1 MRHAKSICRVS
12 GLAVGLGIGA
22 AGSATPWIAYADDAW
37 PQPDPSIAADVGFLL
52 PSNPAAAGDI
62 AISVD
67 GFTLFQQGTATA
79 TSGMGDIAIAIGA
92 NSSASALGG
101 WFDSAFADGAG
112 SVASVGFGTVDSA
125 FANGVGAVANAGFGN
140 FDAASANG
148 NGSLAAA
155 EFGNGDLATAL
166 GNGSTAE
173 AWFGNSDLASVLGDN
188 SAAIA
193 GGTSAT
199 VLGNNDIATV
209 FDPFGTVGST
219 ATAGGVED
227 FPGNFDLGAVFG
239 DMLNSLHAVGG
250 DLLVD
255 ILP

>member
-1 MRHAKSICRVS
+1 MRHAKGICRVS
-12 GLAVGLGIGA
+12 GLAVGVGIGA
-22 AGSATPWIAYADDAW
+22 AGAATPWIAYADDAS

-52 PSNPAAAGDI
+52 PPNPAAAGDI

-67 GFTLFQQGTATA
+67 GFTFQEGTATA
-79 TSGMGDIAIAIGA
+79 TSGMGDIAIALGA
-92 NSSASALGG
+92 HSTASAQNGFL
-101 WFDSAFADGAG
+101 DSAFANGDG
-112 SVASVGFGTVDSA
+112 SVASVGFGDDDSA
-125 FANGVGAVANAGFGN
+125 SANGSGSVANAGFGN
-140 FDAASANG
+140 FDSASANG

-166 GNGSTAE
+166 GNGSTAD

-209 FDPFGTVGST
+209 FDPFGIVGST
-219 ATAGGVED
+219 ATAGGIED

-239 DMLNSLHAVGG
+239 DMLSSFHAVGG
-250 DLLVD
+250 NFLVD